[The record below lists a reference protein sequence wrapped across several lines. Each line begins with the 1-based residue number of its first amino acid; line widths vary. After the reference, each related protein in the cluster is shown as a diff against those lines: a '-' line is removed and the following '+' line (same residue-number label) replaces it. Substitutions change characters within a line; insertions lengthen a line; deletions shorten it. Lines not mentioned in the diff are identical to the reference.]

1 MRGVLPHGLARPDSR
16 AGLAVLWLILGSH
29 ALFFTAGTAIL
40 YSAVLP
46 IVMMRSIDATGVS
59 VLVKRQL
66 VMMGKPDMA
75 SVSLTGTGTRSPLR
89 YDATLCLPPYL
100 VKKHERYS
108 HPGLMVFFEAIAARD
123 AYRSLVSAVKTEI
136 EIKRASH
143 SRVITIK

>member
-1 MRGVLPHGLARPDSR
+1 
-16 AGLAVLWLILGSH
+16 VLWLILGSH

-40 YSAVLP
+40 YSVVLP

-100 VKKHERYS
+100 VKKHERHS
-108 HPGLMVFFEAIAARD
+108 HPGLMVFFEATQPGMRTGVLSPPSRLRL
-123 AYRSLVSAVKTEI
+123 RSSEPPT
-136 EIKRASH
+136 RAS
-143 SRVITIK
+143 SQSS